1 MPEGNGVRR
10 GLASPVTTR
19 PGPWW
24 ADAARRSSPWW
35 ETRQG
40 RFSDYLPPDDLPP
53 DAAPDAGGAPP
64 EGVPSGR
71 FPMPAFVV
79 AGAVLVVLLFLSHF
93 TDQPRVSRV
102 LVPVVG
108 FLGTIAFARW
118 LQPRHPDEPWLGRL
132 LILGVLVKIVGTIL
146 RYTTLLKKGQLG
158 DASVYDVFG
167 KRYAGAWLGKHG
179 VTQPVLSTL
188 RSSNFL
194 RWFTGIVYYLFG
206 RDLIAGFFVF
216 GLLAF
221 AGSYLWYRAAAIAI
235 PFLDRRLFF
244 LMMMFAPSIV
254 FWPAGV
260 GKEALMQFGLGSL
273 ALGTAYILTDRMLHG
288 FLVALPGG
296 WLVLQ
301 VRAHLLGLTAIAL
314 A

>member
-1 MPEGNGVRR
+1 MPEGNGRRR
-10 GLASPVTTR
+10 GLASSVTTR

-53 DAAPDAGGAPP
+53 DSTPDAETVPP
-64 EGVPSGR
+64 EGVPAGR

-108 FLGTIAFARW
+108 FLADDRVRARW
-118 LQPRHPDEPWLGRL
+118 LQPRHPDEPWLARL

-158 DASVYDVFG
+158 DASVYDEYG
-167 KRYAGAWLGKHG
+167 KRYAARGSERPASRCRRRARCARA
-179 VTQPVLSTL
+179 TSC
-188 RSSNFL
+188 
-194 RWFTGIVYYLFG
+194 
-206 RDLIAGFFVF
+206 
-216 GLLAF
+216 
-221 AGSYLWYRAAAIAI
+221 AGSPASSTTCSAA
-235 PFLDRRLFF
+235 
-244 LMMMFAPSIV
+244 
-254 FWPAGV
+254 
-260 GKEALMQFGLGSL
+260 
-273 ALGTAYILTDRMLHG
+273 T
-288 FLVALPGG
+288 
-296 WLVLQ
+296 
-301 VRAHLLGLTAIAL
+301 
-314 A
+314 